1 MANTITCPKCK
12 TEIEI
17 TEVLSAQARS
27 EVQAEL
33 EAQFAPQRQE
43 LEAQAKALG
52 EQQAAL
58 KQDREK
64 LDEELQTKLAKERK
78 KLEASAQTKAREDL
92 AVELQDRDRQLQ
104 EAQEKLKDAQKY
116 ELELRKRER
125 DLAEKQEQLELETKR
140 QMDKERDTIRQ
151 AALKQASEQHE
162 MKNAEKDKVIGDLR
176 KQMAE
181 MQRKVDQG
189 SQQTQGEVQELALEK
204 MLMSRYPTDAIEEV
218 PKGIRGADAIQ
229 RVMTN
234 VGNSCGTILWESK
247 RTKTFSKPWLAKL
260 REDQRQANAA
270 AAVIVTSVMP
280 EGVET
285 AAQIDGVWVC
295 SWSCV
300 SIVAD
305 LLRAGMMEA
314 ASARLALE
322 GQQGKMEQV
331 YNYLSGPQFKHRLT
345 AVVEALCTMKTDLDK
360 EKRAIQSAW
369 AKREKQI
376 ERAALGAAGM
386 HGDFAGIIGQSL
398 PKIEGMDLPQL
409 EADD

>member
-64 LDEELQTKLAKERK
+64 FDQKLQTQIAAERK
-78 KLEASAQTKAREDL
+78 KLEASAQAKAREDL
-92 AVELQDRDRQLQ
+92 AVELQDRDTQLQ
-104 EAQEKLKDAQKY
+104 ETQQKLKAAQKN
-116 ELELRKRER
+116 ELDLRKRER
-125 DLAEKQEQLELETKR
+125 DLAEKQEQLELETQR

-151 AALKQASEQHE
+151 AAMKQASEQHE
-162 MKNAEKDKVIGDLR
+162 MKNAEKDKKISDLIKQLDEAKR
-176 KQMAE
+176 KAE
-181 MQRKVDQG
+181 QG
-189 SQQTQGEVQELALEK
+189 SQQAQGEVQELALEEVLK
-204 MLMSRYPTDAIEEV
+204 SRYPTDAIEEV
-218 PKGIRGADAIQ
+218 PKGIRGADAVH
-229 RVMTN
+229 RVMTHS
-234 VGNSCGTILWESK
+234 GISCGTILWESK
-247 RTKTFSKPWLAKL
+247 RTKTFSKAWLPKL
-260 REDQRQANAA
+260 REDQREAKAT
-270 AAVIVTSVMP
+270 AAVLVTSVMP
-280 EGVET
+280 DGVST
-285 AAQIDGVWVC
+285 AELVDGVWVC

-305 LLRAGMMEA
+305 LLREGMQDA
-314 ASARLALE
+314 ANARLALA

-331 YNYLSGPQFKHRLT
+331 YNYLASPQFKHRLE
-345 AVVEALCTMKTDLDK
+345 AIVEAIGTMKDDLAK
-360 EKRAIQSAW
+360 EKRTTQSLW

-376 ERAALGAAGM
+376 DRAISGATGM
-386 HGDFAGIIGQSL
+386 HGDFVGIIGQSL
-398 PKIEGMDLPQL
+398 PEIEGLELPLL
-409 EADD
+409 ETEE